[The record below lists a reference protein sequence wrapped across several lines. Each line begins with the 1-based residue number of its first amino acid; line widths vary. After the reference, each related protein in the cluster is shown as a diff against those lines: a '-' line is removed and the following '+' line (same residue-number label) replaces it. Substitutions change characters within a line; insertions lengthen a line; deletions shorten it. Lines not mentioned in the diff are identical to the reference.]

1 MNALRRNYGILQNM
15 PEVVMLHS
23 AAGAVVATWDDH
35 DFGRNDAGASYK
47 WAAASREIFLSFWR
61 GEGAAAAR
69 GARGGVYEA
78 SVYAVGALVVQV
90 ILLDTRTWRS
100 DLVTAVDAPDGSSC
114 LLGLGEASDPLRSQ
128 ARR

>member
-69 GARGGVYEA
+69 GARGGRVRGER
-78 SVYAVGALVVQV
+78 VRGGRTRGA
-90 ILLDTRTWRS
+90 
-100 DLVTAVDAPDGSSC
+100 G
-114 LLGLGEASDPLRSQ
+114 DP
-128 ARR
+128 A